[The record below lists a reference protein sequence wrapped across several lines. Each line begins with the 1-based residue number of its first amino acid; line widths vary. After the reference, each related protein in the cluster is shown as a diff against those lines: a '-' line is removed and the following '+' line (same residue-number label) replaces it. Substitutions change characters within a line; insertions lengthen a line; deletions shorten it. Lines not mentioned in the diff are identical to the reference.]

1 MNLMDLTMKVEETVI
16 GEIYTHMINDEVKNV
31 FAISKVEDTKFRNGN
46 RKIVWT
52 NGVLLIGTDRT
63 AIVLNDV
70 RHWFWFDTVRKATKE
85 EIEIYQK
92 YINSEEVFIEEITF

>member
-1 MNLMDLTMKVEETVI
+1 MDLTMKVEENVI

-31 FAISKVEDTKFRNGN
+31 FAISKVEDTKFRNGI

-52 NGVLLIGTDRT
+52 NGVLVIGTDRT
-63 AIVLNDV
+63 AIVLNDT
-70 RHWFWFDTVRKATKE
+70 RHWFWFDTVRKATEE
-85 EIEIYQK
+85 EIEIHQK